1 MNTDILLLAILG
13 GITLLAYMVAINA
26 RGPTRLSISYL
37 FATMLLAGT
46 VWAIVSY
53 VNTDIDRREM
63 ARMRQLEQE
72 KQQAELRIQVQEE
85 ALRTNKARS
94 SVASRCNT
102 FINNG
107 SSLATAM
114 MNVDLRDMS
123 VELEALIAR
132 ANDTRKKTN
141 DMKTGFE
148 QAAIADSAF
157 TQVIQLIKDGTAMLI
172 EASQTYVLFYRSED
186 PAQEELRERVMR
198 QKAKAAYDKFQQ
210 ASALVASLS

>member
-1 MNTDILLLAILG
+1 
-13 GITLLAYMVAINA
+13 
-26 RGPTRLSISYL
+26 
-37 FATMLLAGT
+37 MLLAGT